1 MSEAMRR
8 LGQDQLERLR
18 ALHAAA
24 TAGEPLEPE
33 TVRAEV
39 RELAA
44 LTPAWVAPHQ
54 DILLAL
60 GAEPLPEPECP
71 LVVDLPF
78 PSVGLT
84 RAEWVDGGLFM
95 ELAPVEDEPGRKMMF
110 RVAGSEPRIWD
121 VHGPDGTRVEH
132 RMPGL
137 FVRTPIVTGR
147 LELTPGSY

>member
-1 MSEAMRR
+1 MRR
-8 LGQDQLERLR
+8 LRQDQLERLR
-18 ALHAAA
+18 ALHAGAV
-24 TAGEPLEPE
+24 AGESLEVE
-33 TVRAEV
+33 SVRAEV
-39 RELAA
+39 VELAE

-54 DILLAL
+54 HILLGI

-71 LVVDLPF
+71 HVVDLPF
-78 PSVGLT
+78 PSVGLA
-84 RAEWVDGGLFM
+84 RAEWIDGGLFM
-95 ELAPVEDEPGRKMMF
+95 ELAPIIDEPDRKMMF

>member
-1 MSEAMRR
+1 MRR

-18 ALHAAA
+18 ALHSAA
-24 TAGEPLEPE
+24 TAGEALDADA
-33 TVRAEV
+33 VRAEV
-39 RELAA
+39 VELAA
-44 LTPAWVAPHQ
+44 LTPAWAAPHQ
-54 DILLAL
+54 EILLAL

-71 LVVDLPF
+71 HVVDLPF
-78 PSVGLT
+78 PSVGMT
-84 RAEWVDGGLFM
+84 RAEWIDGGLFM
-95 ELAPVEDEPGRKMMF
+95 ELAPVEDEPDRKMMF